1 MSYILEIQERHMCL
15 IDIAYNIL
23 FPGQN
28 DLRDS
33 NISSVSL
40 HGFSL
45 HGEEVGGPG

>member
-1 MSYILEIQERHMCL
+1 MCL